1 MSADI
6 TMRDPCSI
14 PERIV
19 RQASHECS
27 ICIKIR
33 LDRNMGMAYDKKKM
47 HPTSHSIFA
56 LAFSYTSF
64 KKIGH
69 FVIPTS
75 RSWEAAITQL
85 VQRYAGRS

>member
-1 MSADI
+1 MN
-6 TMRDPCSI
+6 
-14 PERIV
+14 V
-19 RQASHECS
+19 LFASRFVLTETWAWLM
-27 ICIKIR
+27 I
-33 LDRNMGMAYDKKKM
+33 KKM

-56 LAFSYTSF
+56 LAFSYTSY

>member
-1 MSADI
+1 MN
-6 TMRDPCSI
+6 
-14 PERIV
+14 V
-19 RQASHECS
+19 LFASRFVLTETWAWLM
-27 ICIKIR
+27 IR
-33 LDRNMGMAYDKKKM
+33 KNASDFSF
-47 HPTSHSIFA
+47 HIA